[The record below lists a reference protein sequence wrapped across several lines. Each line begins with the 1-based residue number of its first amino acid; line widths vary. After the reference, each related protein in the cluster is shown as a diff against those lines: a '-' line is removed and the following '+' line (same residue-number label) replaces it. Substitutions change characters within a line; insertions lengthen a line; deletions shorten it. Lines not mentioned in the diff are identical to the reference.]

1 MMEDSTVDRSKEAAM
16 RRGACVLE
24 MAAVNRI
31 LTGNRRHD
39 TPPVYIGRPMRAV
52 AEAGHADTV
61 ELVLRRDPPHDVA
74 TTNR

>member
-1 MMEDSTVDRSKEAAM
+1 M

-24 MAAVNRI
+24 MTVVNRI
-31 LTGNRRHD
+31 LTGNPRHD
-39 TPPVYIGRPMRAV
+39 TPRVCAGTPMRAV